1 MLNYFSS
8 YIITKNS
15 ATRYFY
21 YFILFFNLLLITSC
35 GGGGG
40 EDGSGSVSGVV
51 LTTGGTSSNPQT
63 YTYSDNFTING
74 LMGAPGGTSYY
85 KIQGLIP
92 DEDYL
97 FTMSTSSEIAFI
109 GFQNTN
115 YSSGAHCWTLAPNG
129 TDTCTANA
137 DGVLYVMVYATAE
150 LVADSTYTISVVSKI
165 SEGSPTAPKN
175 LAGLTPY
182 SATFPATNYKSFFVI
197 DGLTV
202 GNSYTI
208 NLDSGSDPSIDLYL
222 YNDAFNTEICRK
234 TSYLSSAKSCMFT
247 ASATSIWFTLKG
259 TGSYTVSSTDNGSV
273 PAFSIEG
280 TNTIPTMLAYTAD
293 GLLHSGEVDN
303 TNSYYVITGLTA
315 STEYRVRI
323 NNIVDDNVD
332 LYVYG
337 DSDLTSLSCESIN
350 SRKSTDSCVAT
361 SDALGSVWLRVSGEN
376 ARQFLGATF
385 DISAYA
391 YYPDEGEGGNPAIL
405 NYSDGF
411 SYNGTADV
419 FSYYLMQGLAPNTSY
434 LLDVS
439 GYSSTTPI
447 RLTAYGVYGA
457 VFDRCD
463 GREKVSGVLHCI
475 VSSTDLGEVKLTVGE
490 GTYPNS
496 HKFNIAMSLSPYQ
509 SEGSVAA
516 PVVLNMTPTGV
527 NETVEFGSLESY
539 YQIDGI
545 TAGAAYNVTINLADR
560 FQQFYVYTANSMGSI
575 SASVCTGNTYDNTCT
590 VKALDTHLW
599 VRAQGVSE
607 IDGAALPLQVIESTY
622 QAEGS
627 ITSPVALA
635 YGTAVLPYSTGV
647 DMSESYFEVT
657 GLTAGTEYAFILDNI
672 IIADSAATA
681 YLYDDASMLGSKVS
695 GEYVCEKSVG
705 SNGGKFCRITPTGTT
720 LWLMVDGY
728 DPSAGALFDIDVVIA
743 PVSESVT
750 IDASSLA
757 VFPRASSTSE
767 ISSQY
772 TLSNL
777 DPSKLYMVTLDKHQA
792 DLDLT
797 VSNYYGFSDSSC
809 DSQLGTTKEQCI
821 IVPSATGEIFV
832 KVTADKTLFGSFFE
846 LGLLAGLSDEGTSA
860 SPLDVVHTP
869 GVVTTRNSSVG
880 YYGSYYKITG
890 LEADRMYEVSMIAP
904 SKDIRMSVVRDSTYN
919 STRCLS
925 DVTGVAGEFCA
936 MNSDASGVL
945 YIKIDGETEGA
956 EFTLEIKDGLL
967 SEGSSAAPVTVNHIG
982 TLTTSNG
989 QVDKGISYYKIT
1001 GLNAKSDYK
1010 ISVLAPSDDV
1020 SLAVFTDANYNFQEC
1035 ASFTTGVVDESCL
1048 ATTLKGGGPG
1058 KAKLYVWVSG
1068 TLTRAGATYTLQI
1081 E

>member
-1 MLNYFSS
+1 MKY
-8 YIITKNS
+8 
-15 ATRYFY
+15 
-21 YFILFFNLLLITSC
+21 LFTLLILIYSTLSFSK
-35 GGGGG
+35 
-40 EDGSGSVSGVV
+40 DNIVAPSFVA
-51 LTTGGTSSNPQT
+51 LTTSATSSNSQT
-63 YTYSDNFTING
+63 VTYSDNLTING
-74 LMGAPGGTSYY
+74 LVHAPSGINYY
-85 KIQGLIP
+85 TIQGLFP
-92 DEDYL
+92 GEDYQL
-97 FTMSTSSEIAFI
+97 TMSTSSDIAFL

-115 YSSGAHCWTLAPNG
+115 YSNGAHCWTLAPNG

-137 DGVLYVMVYATAE
+137 DGVLYVMVYTTAD
-150 LVADSTYTISVVSKI
+150 LLADSTFTLSVVAKFSD
-165 SEGSPTAPKN
+165 GNPTAAKN
-175 LAGLTPY
+175 LTGLTPY
-182 SATFPATNYKSFFVI
+182 SATLPAINYKSFFVI

-208 NLDSGSDPSIDLYL
+208 HLDSASDPSIDLYL
-222 YNDAFNTEICRK
+222 YNDTFNTEICRK

-259 TGSYTVSSTDNGSV
+259 SGSYTVSSTDNGSV

-280 TNTIPTMLAYTAD
+280 SNTIPTMLAYTAD

-337 DSDLTSLSCESIN
+337 DSEFTSLSCESIN
-350 SRKSTDSCVAT
+350 SRKSADACVAT
-361 SDALGSVWLRVSGEN
+361 ADALGSVWVRVSGEN

-411 SYNGTADV
+411 SHNGTADV
-419 FSYYLMQGLAPNTSY
+419 FSYYRVQGLAPNTSY

-439 GYSSTTPI
+439 GYSSTTPVK
-447 RLTAYGVYGA
+447 LTAYGVYGT
-457 VFDRCD
+457 VFDRCY
-463 GREKVSGVLHCI
+463 GREKVAGVLHCI

-509 SEGSVAA
+509 SEGSVDA
-516 PVVLNMTPTGV
+516 PVVFNMTPTGV
-527 NETVEFGSLESY
+527 NATVEFGSLESY

-545 TAGAAYNVTINLADR
+545 SAGAAYNVTINLADR
-560 FQQFYVYTANSMGSI
+560 YQQFYVYTANSMGSI

-599 VRAQGVSE
+599 VRVQGVSE
-607 IDGAALPLQVIESTY
+607 IDGAALPIQVIESIY

-635 YGTAVLPYSTGV
+635 YGTAVLPYSAGV

-672 IIADSAATA
+672 IIEGSNATA
-681 YLYDDASMLGSKVS
+681 YLYDDVSMLGSMVS
-695 GEYVCEKSVG
+695 GEYVCGKSLG
-705 SNGGKFCRITPTGTT
+705 SSGGQFCRITPTGTS

-728 DPSAGALFDIDVVIA
+728 DYSVGALFDINVVIA

-809 DSQLGTTKEQCI
+809 DSQLGTNKEQCI
-821 IVPSATGEIFV
+821 ILPSASGEIFV

-860 SPLDVVHTP
+860 SPLDVVHTS

-890 LEADRMYEVSMIAP
+890 LDADRMYEVSMVAP
-904 SKDIRMSVVRDSTYN
+904 SKDIRMSVMRDSTYN
-919 STRCLS
+919 SWKCLS
-925 DVTGVAGEFCA
+925 DVTGIADEFCA
-936 MNSDASGVL
+936 VNSDASGVL
-945 YIKIDGETEGA
+945 YIKIDGETEGS

-967 SEGSSAAPVTVNHIG
+967 SEGSSAAPVAVNYIG

-989 QVDKGISYYKIT
+989 QVDKGVSYYEIT
-1001 GLNAKSDYK
+1001 GLNAKSDYR

-1020 SLAVFTDANYNFQEC
+1020 SLVVFTDANYNFQEC

-1058 KAKLYVWVSG
+1058 RAKLYVKVYG
-1068 TLTRAGATYTLQI
+1068 TSTRAGATYTLQI